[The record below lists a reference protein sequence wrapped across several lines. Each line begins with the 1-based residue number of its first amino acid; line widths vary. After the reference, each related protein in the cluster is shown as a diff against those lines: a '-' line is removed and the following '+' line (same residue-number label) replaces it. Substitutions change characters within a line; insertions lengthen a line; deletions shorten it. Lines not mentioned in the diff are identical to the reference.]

1 MCSVSQHDAEAETGV
16 PPSSVAGSADERTQ
30 VDNKLV
36 ARWAIGS
43 SNVPPVRSG
52 RHHDAEAE
60 TGVQSQAPGRSRR
73 QKGTEARWLIGAS
86 AIPLR
91 SVPQQ
96 DPEVETRIHSLVP
109 GSADVWS
116 REGKEDW
123 ARRNGGFVLGDV
135 PETRRTPLASP
146 AEVQADQELADMNP
160 HTLDGWFRPAGWK
173 DRQSDGMVLVLV
185 LDIRPSED
193 RVHS

>member
-1 MCSVSQHDAEAETGV
+1 M
-16 PPSSVAGSADERTQ
+16 
-30 VDNKLV
+30 
-36 ARWAIGS
+36 
-43 SNVPPVRSG
+43 RSG

-60 TGVQSQAPGRSRR
+60 TGVQSQAPGCPVDERSRQHR

-135 PETRRTPLASP
+135 PETRRTPFASP
-146 AEVQADQELADMNP
+146 AGVQADQELADMNP

-185 LDIRPSED
+185 LVLDIRPSED